1 MPELVTAYIDGELS
15 KPEAQ
20 AVAQRIEADP
30 AIQRFVAAQRA
41 TKRLVATRT
50 ARHTAPAAL
59 RQNIRAMIFGKPR
72 AQEARPTT
80 KHPSVWWLLTRSPAS
95 ASVAGAGLL
104 VAALVVVLVLFSG
117 ERITPYI
124 DDVYAHHTQVDRFPV
139 RIEGNYEAVAVE
151 TSEAAGFRVPV
162 PRLGDEFTLRGARR
176 CTLCGHL
183 MAFVK
188 YQGNKGSVSFFVI
201 PGVQPS
207 IWRLKKQSRDAMTF
221 YTADREGL
229 QMAFWRR
236 GGTTYCLAAALSEQ
250 DVVGLACTAC
260 EQATVVRTAIRDTT
274 AAAPVLIARQQ
285 ALSRQ

>member
-15 KPEAQ
+15 EPEAR
-20 AVAQRIEADP
+20 AVAERIEADP
-30 AIQRFVAAQRA
+30 AVQLFVAAQRA

-59 RQNIRAMIFGKPR
+59 RQSIRAMIFGERR
-72 AQEARPTT
+72 AQEARPAA
-80 KHPSVWWLLTRSPAS
+80 KRPSLWWLLTRSPAG

-104 VAALVVVLVLFSG
+104 VAVLVVVLVLFSG

-139 RIEGNYEAVAVE
+139 RIEGSYEAVAAE
-151 TSEAAGFRVPV
+151 TSEAAGFTVPV
-162 PRLGDEFTLRGARR
+162 PRLGDEFALRGARR
-176 CTLCGHL
+176 CTLCGHV

-188 YQGNKGSVSFFVI
+188 YQGDEGLVSFFVI
-201 PGVQPS
+201 PGVRPA

-221 YTADREGL
+221 YTADREDL

-236 GGTTYCLAAALSEQ
+236 GGTTYCLAANLSED

-260 EQATVVRTAIRDTT
+260 EQAAIVRTAIRDTT
-274 AAAPVLIARQQ
+274 AAAPVRIARQ
-285 ALSRQ
+285 

>member
-250 DVVGLACTAC
+250 DVVGLACTA
-260 EQATVVRTAIRDTT
+260 TVVRTAIRDTT